1 MYRDLLLS
9 IISCAGNTENLTF
22 ETNTIQPGETR
33 TFVKNYRADQIAAVA
48 VSGDGDTDLD
58 MFVYDEQGNLVTFDS
73 EPIDEC
79 ICVWKPTKSGSYV
92 IKVVNRGAI
101 YNEFGIAMN

>member
-1 MYRDLLLS
+1 MYRELLLRT
-9 IISCAGNTENLTF
+9 ISCAGNTENLTF
-22 ETNTIQPGETR
+22 ETHTIQPGETKS
-33 TFVKNYRADQIAAVA
+33 FVKSYRAVQIAAVA

-58 MFVYDEQGNLVTFDS
+58 MFVYDEQGNLITHDT

-79 ICVWKPTKSGSYV
+79 ICVWKPTDNGRYV